1 MLERIF
7 EYSVIFLPNIRI
19 FEYFKN
25 AVFLAKFIHKNKE
38 AFKMPEQG
46 DSQIALQNMQTFEK
60 QAKIMLTLLVTLLL
74 IKVSNC
80 AYYMLYMKMRA
91 STLATSGYQPQIS
104 YDQLCQKFQLY
115 RAICENF
122 FQKNISMCDIS
133 DFRSNFAKTEVKNLQ
148 KVPNRGHKNFGS

>member
-25 AVFLAKFIHKNKE
+25 AVFLAKFL
-38 AFKMPEQG
+38 
-46 DSQIALQNMQTFEK
+46 DSLIALQDMQIFEK

-74 IKVSNC
+74 INVSNC

-91 STLATSGYQPQIS
+91 STLATSGYQP
-104 YDQLCQKFQLY
+104 
-115 RAICENF
+115 
-122 FQKNISMCDIS
+122 
-133 DFRSNFAKTEVKNLQ
+133 
-148 KVPNRGHKNFGS
+148 